1 VPQRDRSGLWFASAR
16 RVFSAARGSFGS
28 LMGQIRVALGQ
39 ALGRPENA
47 RSLEKDPPET
57 KAIIRLM

>member
-39 ALGRPENA
+39 AIGRPENA
-47 RSLEKDPPET
+47 GTLEKTKPET
-57 KAIIRLM
+57 KVIIRFM